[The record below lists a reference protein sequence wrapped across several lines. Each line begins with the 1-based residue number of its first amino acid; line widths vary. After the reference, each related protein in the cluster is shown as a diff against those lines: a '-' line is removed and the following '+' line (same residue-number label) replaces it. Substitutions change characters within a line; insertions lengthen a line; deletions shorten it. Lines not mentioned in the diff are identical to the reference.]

1 MNDQEQELFRDSL
14 RHATV
19 AHTAEALDAELDD
32 LGWRDALRADRR
44 AAVST
49 LFELQGRANATSSAL
64 DTVLATA
71 LGVDPAS
78 TGGVVLPPLGCC
90 RPPGRVTAERLD
102 VRGMGTAALGRH
114 ATAVVAAEVGQEQ
127 VTVVVDTAALELR
140 PARGLDPTIGIVHVV
155 GEGLG
160 ATTRSTTA
168 PTAWTSAMARGPD
181 RRIWFDAGRRVEDD
195 APARPGPRP
204 RADPVRAADRCFP
217 GRASPAGREP
227 GGDRGG
233 GCSTGGGVGCR
244 SPLDAA
250 VAKAIGGRSARAV
263 ARYCQQVLAGIGFTT
278 EHPFHRYVRRVLVLD
293 GLLGDARSLTRELG
307 EGLLRTRRLPSIP
320 PL

>member
-1 MNDQEQELFRDSL
+1 MDDQEQELFRDSL

-78 TGGVVLPPLGCC
+78 TAGVVLPPLGCC

-168 PTAWTSAMARGPD
+168 PTAWTSAMARGQLALAHELVGASRTMLQLARD
-181 RRIWFDAGRRVEDD
+181 HALERIQFGRPIAAFQAVRHQLAESLVAIEEADAALG
-195 APARPGPRP
+195 
-204 RADPVRAADRCFP
+204 AAWD
-217 GRASPAGREP
+217 
-227 GGDRGG
+227 
-233 GCSTGGGVGCR
+233 VG

-263 ARYCQQVLAGIGFTT
+263 ARHCQQVLAGIGFTT